1 MENPNPE
8 LLKLN
13 GSKMLKSPKHPGVLV
28 IVGPTAVGK
37 TEISL
42 RLAEALD
49 GEIVSMDSRLI
60 YRGMDIG
67 TAKPSQSEMARLP
80 HHMIDIAEPD
90 EVWSLA
96 LFRREV
102 LLEID
107 AIRARGHTAL
117 LVGGTGQYVRALMEG
132 WEIPSQ
138 KPDYAMRAVL
148 EEWGNEIGSPELHRK
163 LSLVDP
169 EAGESIEP
177 SNLRRVVRA
186 LEVIFKSGRKF
197 SIQQTRNPPN
207 LNFWIIGLDRPREEL
222 YRRVDERIEAMFDCG
237 LVDEVKTLLARGYG
251 PQNPSLSAIGYREVV
266 QYLQG
271 EINREEAEILM
282 RRKTRMFI
290 RRQANW
296 FKKTDEQI
304 HWYAMTPD
312 PLEQILTDLRI
323 ANVV

>member
-1 MENPNPE
+1 MENLNPE
-8 LLKLN
+8 LLKLS
-13 GSKMLKSPKHPGVLV
+13 GSKMSKSPEYQCVLV

-37 TEISL
+37 TELSL
-42 RLAEALD
+42 RLAEALN

-67 TAKPSQSEMARLP
+67 TAKPSQSELARVP
-80 HHMIDIAEPD
+80 HRMIDIAEPD
-90 EVWSLA
+90 EIWSLA
-96 LFRREV
+96 LFRRQV
-102 LLEID
+102 LQEID
-107 AIRARGHTAL
+107 AIQARSHTVL

-148 EEWGNEIGSPELHRK
+148 EVWGNEIGSPELHRR

-169 EAGESIEP
+169 EAAESIEP
-177 SNLRRVVRA
+177 NNLRRVVRA
-186 LEVIFKSGRKF
+186 FEVILKTGRKF

-207 LNFWIIGLDRPREEL
+207 LNFWIIGLERPREEL
-222 YRRVDERIEAMFDCG
+222 YKRVDERIEAMFDCG
-237 LVDEVKTLLARGYG
+237 LVDEVKALLARGYG
-251 PQNPSLSAIGYREVV
+251 PQNPSLSAIGYREVIQV
-266 QYLQG
+266 LQG
-271 EINREEAEILM
+271 EINLEEAGILM
-282 RRKTRMFI
+282 RRKTREFI

-312 PLEQILTDLRI
+312 PLEQILADLRI
-323 ANVV
+323 ANIV